1 MKKSI
6 ESFIIGMGSVMNIA
20 GNYHDIPR
28 YRSKNKYKDKYKDI
42 DKEVDKDI
50 DRYIDKYIDKYRSKY
65 RNKNIKV
72 MSDAEAFEHDMKALQ
87 SDWGTIGQDFKK
99 VLQDNPPSS
108 FTK

>member
-6 ESFIIGMGSVMNIA
+6 ESFIIGMGSIMNIA

-28 YRSKNKYKDKYKDI
+28 YKSRNRNKYSS
-42 DKEVDKDI
+42 
-50 DRYIDKYIDKYRSKY
+50 KYITKY
-65 RNKNIKV
+65 RNRTRNRKI
-72 MSDAEAFEHDMKALQ
+72 MSDTEAFEYDMKALQ
-87 SDWGTIGQDFKK
+87 SDWEIIGQDFKK

>member
-28 YRSKNKYKDKYKDI
+28 YKSKNKYK
-42 DKEVDKDI
+42 
-50 DRYIDKYIDKYRSKY
+50 DKYIDKYRSKY
-65 RNKNIKV
+65 RNKNIKI
-72 MSDAEAFEHDMKALQ
+72 MSDTEAFEHDMKALQ
-87 SDWGTIGQDFKK
+87 SDWGAIGQDFKK